1 MRRPTRTGRL
11 SITAILS
18 LLALV
23 AVAGIGVRSFWF
35 QESWTLQPASTGRVA
50 ERMIALNRG
59 RVSCEDVSWITATKP
74 SELRDLGYMSGD
86 LKSPFPGHRSIL
98 GLSETKEVALILK
111 DRTLVILVVDVPLW
125 PLLVL
130 LLIAPLRWL
139 IARPAG
145 GPAFP
150 VVIDSKSNCA
160 T

>member
-1 MRRPTRTGRL
+1 MQRPTRTGRL
-11 SITAILS
+11 SIIAILS

-35 QESWTLQPASTGRVA
+35 QKSWTLQPASIRRVA
-50 ERMIALNRG
+50 ERVFTLNRG
-59 RVSCEDVSWITATKP
+59 CVSYQQVSWISATSP
-74 SELRDLGYMSGD
+74 TDLRALGYMSGD
-86 LKSPFPGHRSIL
+86 FKSPSPGHRGIF
-98 GLSETKEVALILK
+98 GFSETKEVVFILT
-111 DRTLVILVVDVPLW
+111 DRTLVIVVVDVPLW